1 MSDARI
7 GSEVAGY
14 RIVSVLGQGGMGTVY
29 LAEQTS
35 PRRNVVVKLLRP
47 DLSRDE
53 AFRQRFVHESEATR
67 ELTTYPMAGP
77 VVDVAVDQ
85 DTGTLWVLISDSGDA
100 NP

>member
-14 RIVSVLGQGGMGTVY
+14 RIVSMLGQGGMGTVY

-53 AFRQRFVHESEATR
+53 AFRQRFVHESEAAAFPTSVWMR
-67 ELTTYPMAGP
+67 M
-77 VVDVAVDQ
+77 
-85 DTGTLWVLISDSGDA
+85 
-100 NP
+100 